1 MTFTEIL
8 TDAAN
13 QIEGAQVVLLAGVDG
28 LGVETVVKDGGEYDT
43 EAVEVEIA
51 GLVSNL
57 SRTAQALSSG
67 QVREFYV
74 EAERQT
80 FLVSLLDDNY
90 FLAIILG
97 SQANLGRARFEARRV
112 SQKLRENL

>member
-13 QIEGAQVVLLAGVDG
+13 QIEGAQVVALAGIDG

-51 GLVSNL
+51 GLVSNV

-67 QVREFYV
+67 NIKEFYV
-74 EAERQT
+74 EAESQSY
-80 FLVSLLDDNY
+80 LVHLLDDSY

-97 SQANLGRARFEARRV
+97 GQANLGRARFEARRA
-112 SQKLRENL
+112 SQKLKDNL

>member
-8 TDAAN
+8 SDAAN
-13 QIEGAQVVLLAGVDG
+13 QIEGAQVLALAGIDG
-28 LGVETVVKDGGEYDT
+28 LGVETVVIEGGEYDT

-51 GLVSNL
+51 GLVNNV

-67 QVREFYV
+67 QVKEFYV
-74 EAERQT
+74 ETENQT
-80 FLVSLLDDNY
+80 FLISILDNNY

-97 SQANLGRARFEARRV
+97 AQANLGRARLEARRV

>member
-13 QIEGAQVVLLAGVDG
+13 QIEGAQVVVLAGIDG
-28 LGVETVVKDGGEYDT
+28 LGVETVVTEGGEYDT

-51 GLVSNL
+51 GLVSNI

-67 QVREFYV
+67 PVKEFYV

-80 FLVSLLDDNY
+80 YLVSLLDSDY
-90 FLAIILG
+90 FLAVILG
-97 SQANLGRARFEARRV
+97 PQANLGRARFETRRV
-112 SQKLRENL
+112 SQKLRANF

>member
-13 QIEGAQVVLLAGVDG
+13 QIEGAQVLVLAGIDG
-28 LGVETVVKDGGEYDT
+28 LGVETVVKEGGEYDT

-51 GLVSNL
+51 GLVSTI

-67 QVREFYV
+67 QVREFYI

-80 FLVSLLDDNY
+80 FLVSILDENY

-97 SQANLGRARFEARRV
+97 LHGNLGRARFESRRV